1 MPTGEHCWKK
11 NSDAQWARTRDLW
24 ISSLARSPL
33 SYIGRY
39 VEWDLNFYCTL
50 IYIATMQN
58 RAVDKLHQACIFIKT
73 ENIQDLCKYSIGN
86 VVKTVFIV
94 SSTFRP
100 QAFFKKMNLKI
111 IVIFCHLYSLPNV
124 SHVNA
129 VFAVH
134 CAVIHV
140 VFLAR
145 CARTL
150 LCCVPCM
157 HRPAPCPL

>member
-1 MPTGEHCWKK
+1 MNYIHLNIFRLLSPALSRSAPRIVKK
-11 NSDAQWARTRDLW
+11 
-24 ISSLARSPL
+24 
-33 SYIGRY
+33 
-39 VEWDLNFYCTL
+39 
-50 IYIATMQN
+50 M
-58 RAVDKLHQACIFIKT
+58 
-73 ENIQDLCKYSIGN
+73 
-86 VVKTVFIV
+86 TVFIS

-111 IVIFCHLYSLPNV
+111 IVTFCHLFSLSNV

-134 CAVIHV
+134 CDVIHV

-150 LCCVPCM
+150 LCCVPCTLLLTQHSGQQKQRLHEKHWKVKTSDKM
-157 HRPAPCPL
+157 WRLFLSSFSWKRPAAETSKS